1 MNTLQRLQEKIEELK
16 NNYVAMQKEI
26 SLLNTQLEDAQVK
39 QNDQLKVIELLKREL
54 EEKDKEIE
62 EIVAKVEELLS

>member
-62 EIVAKVEELLS
+62 EIVTKVEELLS